1 MKSKKNMITK
11 SKKKDK
17 EIKGVYN
24 FMNKKISNILI
35 FFNIKLIKLKIEG
48 FELKSIQL
56 YTNFQGIKC

>member
-1 MKSKKNMITK
+1 MITK

-56 YTNFQGIKC
+56 YTNF